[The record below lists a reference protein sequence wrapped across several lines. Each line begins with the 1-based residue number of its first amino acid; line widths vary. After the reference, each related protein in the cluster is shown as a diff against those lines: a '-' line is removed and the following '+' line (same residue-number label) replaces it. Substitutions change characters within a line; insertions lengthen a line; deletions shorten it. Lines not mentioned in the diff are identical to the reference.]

1 MKRCFARSALVDALC
16 NLVGG
21 LFYREFT
28 KAFAFEGETTLS
40 VVHTPYFVLGMVFM
54 LALLALEA
62 SLGFATTATKK
73 WCLLYHLGLNVT
85 VAMLVARGVT
95 QVLGCELSRAFDA
108 SMSGLAGVGHIL
120 LSVALIGLSSQV
132 LGATKKE

>member
-1 MKRCFARSALVDALC
+1 MKRHFARSALVYALC

-21 LFYREFT
+21 LFYRQFT

-62 SLGFATTATKK
+62 S
-73 WCLLYHLGLNVT
+73 
-85 VAMLVARGVT
+85 
-95 QVLGCELSRAFDA
+95 
-108 SMSGLAGVGHIL
+108 MSGLAGLGHIP

>member
-1 MKRCFARSALVDALC
+1 MRRCFARSALVYAPC
-16 NLVGG
+16 AMVGG

-28 KAFAFEGETTLS
+28 KAYAFEGETRLS
-40 VVHTPYFVLGMVFM
+40 VVLTPYFEPGMVFM
-54 LALLALEA
+54 LALMALET
-62 SLGFATTATKK
+62 SLGVATTATKK
-73 WCLLYHLGLNVT
+73 WCLLYHVGLNVT
-85 VAMLVARGVT
+85 VAMLVARGLT

-108 SMSGLAGVGHIL
+108 SMSGLAGVGHIP